1 MDYPVSAGSRGLT
14 HFLNGIS
21 DDLRQSHRNQ
31 VFSVDASRIKDISG
45 KMVQKLS
52 DTSDFHNVGRVVI
65 GPESSPDWIQDTFGQ
80 DSKIIWERVI
90 MMI

>member
-1 MDYPVSAGSRGLT
+1 
-14 HFLNGIS
+14 
-21 DDLRQSHRNQ
+21 
-31 VFSVDASRIKDISG
+31 
-45 KMVQKLS
+45 MVQKLS